1 LTGLKKPKNT
11 IKTVAFCFV
20 TIAMRYVNRFYARI
34 FYIKA
39 GGYVPSSDSPFFG
52 AAMKIDKETE
62 SNILRYHFVEKWRV
76 GTIATQ
82 LGVHHSVVDRVLSQ
96 AGLPKIERSP
106 RPSMMDP
113 YLPFI
118 IETLDRFPTLT
129 AARLYEMAKQRGYPG
144 GPSQF
149 RQRISQLRP
158 RKQPE
163 AYLRLKTLPGEQ
175 AQTDWGHFGHI
186 EIGKARRPLM
196 AFVMVL
202 SWSRQIYLQFYLNA
216 QMENF
221 LRGHVGAFE
230 AWDGLPKV
238 LLYDNL
244 KSAVLERQGDAIR
257 FHPTLLA
264 LSAHYRFEPRP
275 VAVARGNE
283 KGRVERAIRYIRD
296 NFFAGR
302 HWQTLQA
309 LNQQADEWC
318 QGVSADRRC
327 PENKDLSVREAFLQE
342 QPSLLA
348 LPDNPFD
355 SRERVAVIARK
366 TPYIRFD
373 SNDYSI
379 PHQHVQKPLTV
390 MADLAQVHILD
401 GVEVIAE
408 HDRSFDKGQQ
418 VEDEDHINALWL
430 AKTHA
435 RLHRGQDRLSAA
447 SDHVPALL
455 QQSIERGHVLKT
467 TVRLLNQLLDDY
479 GRAELHCALNEALKQ
494 QSPYP
499 QAVQQILE
507 RRRDEQN
514 KPPPLAVAV
523 PAKVKQY
530 SVKPASLSDYDQLS
544 AQTEEDEKND

>member
-1 LTGLKKPKNT
+1 M
-11 IKTVAFCFV
+11 A
-20 TIAMRYVNRFYARI
+20 
-34 FYIKA
+34 
-39 GGYVPSSDSPFFG
+39 
-52 AAMKIDKETE
+52 IDKDIEAK
-62 SNILRYHFVEKWRV
+62 ILRYYFVEQWRV

-82 LGVHHSVVDRVLSQ
+82 LGIHHSVVDRVLAQ
-96 AGLPKIERSP
+96 AGLPKVERSV
-106 RPSMMDP
+106 RASIIDP

-118 IETLDRFPTLT
+118 IETLNTFPTLT

-175 AQTDWGHFGHI
+175 AQVDWGHFGHI
-186 EIGKARRPLM
+186 EIGKAKRPLM

-202 SWSRQIYLQFYLNA
+202 SWSRQIFLQFYLNA

-221 LRGHVGAFE
+221 LRGHVTAFE
-230 AWDGLPKV
+230 AWNGLPKV

-302 HWQTLQA
+302 HWQTLDELNAQA
-309 LNQQADEWC
+309 ADWC
-318 QGVSADRRC
+318 QGVSADRVC
-327 PENKDLSVREAFLQE
+327 PEDRSLSVREAFTRE
-342 QPSLLA
+342 QPSLLT

-355 SRERVAVIARK
+355 TRETVVVRARK

-373 SNDYSI
+373 LNDYSI
-379 PHQHVQKPLTV
+379 PHQQVQKALSV
-390 MADLAQVHILD
+390 NADLETVRIID
-401 GVEVIAE
+401 GTELIAE
-408 HDRSFDKGQQ
+408 HPRCFAKGEQIEQ
-418 VEDEDHINALWL
+418 EVHINALWL

-435 RLHRGQDRLSAA
+435 KLHRGQDRLSQA
-447 SDHVPALL
+447 SAHIPVVL

-467 TVRLLNQLLDDY
+467 TVRLLNEYLDHY
-479 GRAELHCALNEALKQ
+479 GRDELHCALGEALKQ

-499 QAVQQILE
+499 QAVLQILE
-507 RRRDEQN
+507 RRRDEKQ
-514 KPPPLAVAV
+514 KPPPLAVAL
-523 PAKVKQY
+523 PDKVKHVQ
-530 SVKPASLSDYDQLS
+530 VRTANIADYDQLYRS
-544 AQTEEDEKND
+544 KKGDTHD

>member
-1 LTGLKKPKNT
+1 MAVEKD
-11 IKTVAFCFV
+11 I
-20 TIAMRYVNRFYARI
+20 
-34 FYIKA
+34 
-39 GGYVPSSDSPFFG
+39 
-52 AAMKIDKETE
+52 E
-62 SNILRYHFVEKWRV
+62 SKILRYHFVERWRV

-96 AGLPKIERSP
+96 AGLPKVERSP
-106 RPSMMDP
+106 RASMIDP

-118 IETLDRFPTLT
+118 IETLEAFPTLT

-144 GPSQF
+144 APSQF

-175 AQTDWGHFGHI
+175 AQVDWGHFGHI
-186 EIGKARRPLM
+186 QIGKARRPLM

-202 SWSRQIYLQFYLNA
+202 SWSRQIYLRFYLNA

-221 LRGHVGAFE
+221 LRGHVSAFE
-230 AWDGLPKV
+230 AWECSPRV

-264 LSAHYRFEPRP
+264 LSAHYHFEPRP

-302 HWQTLQA
+302 RWSTLA
-309 LNQQADEWC
+309 ELNQQADDWC
-318 QGVSADRRC
+318 QGVSAARKC
-327 PENKDLSVREAFLQE
+327 PENAELSVQAAFLQE
-342 QPSLLA
+342 QPRLLA

-355 SRERVAVIARK
+355 TRERIEVIARK

-373 SNDYSI
+373 LNDYSI
-379 PHQHVQKPLTV
+379 PHQYVQKPLTV
-390 MADLAQVHILD
+390 TADLSQVRILE
-401 GVEVIAE
+401 GAAVIAE
-408 HDRSFDKGQQ
+408 HVRSFDKGAQI
-418 VEDEDHINALWL
+418 EHEDHINALWL

-435 RLHRGQDRLSAA
+435 KLHRGQDRLSAA
-447 SDHVPALL
+447 SDHAQSLL

-467 TVRLLNQLLDDY
+467 TVRLLNRLLDDY
-479 GRAELHCALNEALKQ
+479 GRAELDAALKEALAEH
-494 QSPYP
+494 SPYP

-507 RRRDEQN
+507 RRRDEQH
-514 KPPPLAVAV
+514 KPPPLAVAI
-523 PAKVKQY
+523 PDKVKQY
-530 SVKPASLSDYDQLS
+530 SVKSVNLSDYDQLNNGDP
-544 AQTEEDEKND
+544 EGKHKGREKDD

>member
-1 LTGLKKPKNT
+1 
-11 IKTVAFCFV
+11 
-20 TIAMRYVNRFYARI
+20 
-34 FYIKA
+34 
-39 GGYVPSSDSPFFG
+39 
-52 AAMKIDKETE
+52 MKIDKATE
-62 SNILRYHFVEKWRV
+62 SKILRYHFVEKWRV

-106 RPSMMDP
+106 RSCMIDP

-144 GPSQF
+144 APSQF

-175 AQTDWGHFGHI
+175 AQVDWAHMGHI

-264 LSAHYRFEPRP
+264 LSAHYRS
-275 VAVARGNE
+275 
-283 KGRVERAIRYIRD
+283 Y
-296 NFFAGR
+296 
-302 HWQTLQA
+302 
-309 LNQQADEWC
+309 
-318 QGVSADRRC
+318 RR
-327 PENKDLSVREAFLQE
+327 N
-342 QPSLLA
+342 
-348 LPDNPFD
+348 
-355 SRERVAVIARK
+355 
-366 TPYIRFD
+366 
-373 SNDYSI
+373 
-379 PHQHVQKPLTV
+379 
-390 MADLAQVHILD
+390 
-401 GVEVIAE
+401 
-408 HDRSFDKGQQ
+408 
-418 VEDEDHINALWL
+418 
-430 AKTHA
+430 
-435 RLHRGQDRLSAA
+435 
-447 SDHVPALL
+447 
-455 QQSIERGHVLKT
+455 
-467 TVRLLNQLLDDY
+467 
-479 GRAELHCALNEALKQ
+479 
-494 QSPYP
+494 
-499 QAVQQILE
+499 
-507 RRRDEQN
+507 
-514 KPPPLAVAV
+514 
-523 PAKVKQY
+523 
-530 SVKPASLSDYDQLS
+530 
-544 AQTEEDEKND
+544 

>member
-1 LTGLKKPKNT
+1 MAIGKD
-11 IKTVAFCFV
+11 I
-20 TIAMRYVNRFYARI
+20 
-34 FYIKA
+34 
-39 GGYVPSSDSPFFG
+39 
-52 AAMKIDKETE
+52 E
-62 SNILRYHFVEKWRV
+62 SKILRYHFVEQWRV

-96 AGLPKIERSP
+96 AGLPKVERSP
-106 RPSMMDP
+106 RTSMIDP

-118 IETLDRFPTLT
+118 TETLSQFPMLT

-144 GPSQF
+144 APSQF

-175 AQTDWGHFGHI
+175 SQVDWGHFGHI
-186 EIGKARRPLM
+186 KIGKARRPLM

-230 AWDGLPKV
+230 AWNGLPRV

-264 LSAHYRFEPRP
+264 LSAHYHFEPRP

-283 KGRVERAIRYIRD
+283 KGRVERAIRYIRT
-296 NFFAGR
+296 NFFSGR
-302 HWQTLQA
+302 QWQTLEQ

-318 QGVSADRRC
+318 QGISAERKC
-327 PENKDLSVREAFLQE
+327 PENTDLSVKAAFLQE
-342 QPSLLA
+342 QPSLLT

-355 SRERVAVIARK
+355 TRERVEVIARK

-373 SNDYSI
+373 LNDYSV

-390 MADLAQVHILD
+390 TADLRQVQILED
-401 GVEVIAE
+401 AKVIAE
-408 HDRSFDKGQQ
+408 HVRSFDKGTQI
-418 VEDEDHINALWL
+418 EHEEHINALWL

-435 RLHRGQDRLSAA
+435 KLHRGQDRLSTA
-447 SDHVPALL
+447 SNHAQALL
-455 QQSIERGHVLKT
+455 QQSIERGHILKT

-479 GRAELHCALNEALKQ
+479 GRAELHAALAGALKQ

-507 RRRDEQN
+507 RRRDEQH

-523 PAKVKQY
+523 PDKVKQY
-530 SVKPASLSDYDQLS
+530 TVKPARLSDYDQLNNI
-544 AQTEEDEKND
+544 EPEMDNKGNKKDD

>member
-1 LTGLKKPKNT
+1 MAT
-11 IKTVAFCFV
+11 
-20 TIAMRYVNRFYARI
+20 
-34 FYIKA
+34 
-39 GGYVPSSDSPFFG
+39 
-52 AAMKIDKETE
+52 DKQTE
-62 SNILRYHFVEKWRV
+62 AKILRYHFVEQWKV

-82 LGVHHSVVDRVLSQ
+82 LSIHHSVVDRVLAQ
-96 AGLPKIERSP
+96 AGLPKVERSV
-106 RPSMMDP
+106 RPSMIDP

-118 IETLDRFPTLT
+118 IDTLNQFPRLT
-129 AARLYEMAKQRGYPG
+129 AARLYDMAKQRGYPG

-175 AQTDWGHFGHI
+175 SQVDWGHFGHI
-186 EIGKARRPLM
+186 QIGQAKRPLM
-196 AFVMVL
+196 GFVMVL
-202 SWSRQIYLQFYLNA
+202 SWSRQIFLRFYLNA

-221 LRGHVGAFE
+221 LRGHVAAFKT
-230 AWDGLPKV
+230 WQGLSKV
-238 LLYDNL
+238 ILYDNL

-302 HWQTLQA
+302 HWQTLDELNAQA
-309 LNQQADEWC
+309 EQWC
-318 QGVSADRRC
+318 QGASADRRC
-327 PENKDLSVREAFLQE
+327 PENREVSVKAAFLQE
-342 QPSLLA
+342 QPQLLT

-355 SRERVAVIARK
+355 TRERVEVRARK

-373 SNDYSI
+373 LNDYSI
-379 PHQHVQKPLTV
+379 PHQQVQKMLSV
-390 MADLAQVHILD
+390 HADLDRVRIVD
-401 GVEVIAE
+401 GDKCIAD
-408 HDRSFDKGQQ
+408 HPRCFGKGEQIEQ
-418 VEDEDHINALWL
+418 EAHINALWL

-435 RLHRGQDRLSAA
+435 KLHRGQDRLSQA
-447 SDHVPALL
+447 SDHAPVLL
-455 QQSIERGHVLKT
+455 QQSLERGHVIKT
-467 TVRLLNQLLDDY
+467 TVRLLNEYLDQY
-479 GRAELHCALNEALKQ
+479 GRDELHQALGEALRQ

-507 RRRDEQN
+507 RRREERQR
-514 KPPPLAVAV
+514 PPPLAVAI
-523 PAKVKQY
+523 PDKVKHV
-530 SVKPASLSDYDQLS
+530 SVKTANIADYDKLYRS
-544 AQTEEDEKND
+544 AGGEADE

>member
-1 LTGLKKPKNT
+1 MT
-11 IKTVAFCFV
+11 I
-20 TIAMRYVNRFYARI
+20 
-34 FYIKA
+34 
-39 GGYVPSSDSPFFG
+39 S
-52 AAMKIDKETE
+52 KETE
-62 SNILRYHFVEKWRV
+62 AKILRYHFVEQWRV

-82 LGVHHSVVDRVLSQ
+82 LGIHHGVVDRVLAE
-96 AGLPKIERSP
+96 AGLPKVERSP
-106 RPSMMDP
+106 RPSIIDP

-118 IETLDRFPTLT
+118 VETLREFPTLT
-129 AARLYEMAKQRGYPG
+129 AARLYEMSKQRGYPG

-175 AQTDWGHFGHI
+175 AQVDWGHFGHV
-186 EIGKARRPLM
+186 EIGKAKRPLM

-202 SWSRQIYLQFYLNA
+202 SWSRQIFLRFYLNA

-221 LRGHVGAFE
+221 LRGHVAAFE
-230 AWDGLPKV
+230 AWNGLPKV

-257 FHPTLLA
+257 FHPTLLS

-302 HWQTLQA
+302 HWQTLDE
-309 LNQQADEWC
+309 LNTQADDWC
-318 QGVSADRRC
+318 QGVSADRPC
-327 PENKDLSVREAFLQE
+327 PENNEMSVREAFCQE
-342 QPSLLA
+342 QPGLLD

-355 SRERVAVIARK
+355 TRERVEVHARK

-373 SNDYSI
+373 LNDYSI
-379 PHQHVQKPLTV
+379 PYQQVQKTLSV
-390 MADLAQVHILD
+390 NADLETVRILD
-401 GVEVIAE
+401 GVEQIAE
-408 HDRSFDKGQQ
+408 HPRCFGKGEQIEQ
-418 VEDEDHINALWL
+418 EAHINALWL

-435 RLHRGQDRLSAA
+435 RLHRGQDRLSQA
-447 SDHVPALL
+447 SEQIPDLL

-467 TVRLLNQLLDDY
+467 TIRLLNEYLDHY
-479 GRAELHCALNEALKQ
+479 GRDELHRAVEEALKH

-499 QAVQQILE
+499 QAVHQILE
-507 RRRDEQN
+507 RRREE
-514 KPPPLAVAV
+514 KHCPPPLAVAV
-523 PAKVKQY
+523 PDKVKHVT
-530 SVKPASLSDYDQLS
+530 VKAGKLSDYDTLYTTGES
-544 AQTEEDEKND
+544 EENE

>member
-1 LTGLKKPKNT
+1 
-11 IKTVAFCFV
+11 
-20 TIAMRYVNRFYARI
+20 M
-34 FYIKA
+34 
-39 GGYVPSSDSPFFG
+39 
-52 AAMKIDKETE
+52 
-62 SNILRYHFVEKWRV
+62 
-76 GTIATQ
+76 GTIAAQ

-96 AGLPKIERSP
+96 AGLPKVERSP
-106 RPSMMDP
+106 RSCMIDP

-118 IETLDRFPTLT
+118 IQTLGRFPTLT

-144 GPSQF
+144 APSQF

-163 AYLRLKTLPGEQ
+163 AYLRFKTLPGEQ
-175 AQTDWGHFGHI
+175 AQVDWGHFGRI
-186 EIGKARRPLM
+186 KIGQAKRPLM

-257 FHPTLLA
+257 FHPTLLE

-275 VAVARGNE
+275 VALARGNE

-302 HWQTLQA
+302 HGRTLEE

-327 PENKDLSVREAFLQE
+327 PENNDLSVRQAFLQE

-355 SRERVAVIARK
+355 SRERVEVIARK
-366 TPYIRFD
+366 TPYIR
-373 SNDYSI
+373 SAMII
-379 PHQHVQKPLTV
+379 PSH
-390 MADLAQVHILD
+390 M
-401 GVEVIAE
+401 
-408 HDRSFDKGQQ
+408 
-418 VEDEDHINALWL
+418 
-430 AKTHA
+430 
-435 RLHRGQDRLSAA
+435 
-447 SDHVPALL
+447 
-455 QQSIERGHVLKT
+455 
-467 TVRLLNQLLDDY
+467 
-479 GRAELHCALNEALKQ
+479 GRYKK
-494 QSPYP
+494 
-499 QAVQQILE
+499 I
-507 RRRDEQN
+507 
-514 KPPPLAVAV
+514 
-523 PAKVKQY
+523 
-530 SVKPASLSDYDQLS
+530 
-544 AQTEEDEKND
+544 